1 MEKIMAND
9 VRADAVLQKACNTDI
24 STFCAD
30 VEPGKGRVHE
40 CLRNHRD
47 KLSKQ
52 CAAEELKLNIIQ
64 SSDIRLRPGFKV
76 SKQLLSSLV
85 LALRLELAL
94 RFALV
99 RAL

>member
-1 MEKIMAND
+1 MAND
-9 VRADAVLQKACNTDI
+9 VRADAVLQKACSSDI

-76 SKQLLSSLV
+76 SAFGLKNTVENHVQLIH
-85 LALRLELAL
+85 
-94 RFALV
+94 V
-99 RAL
+99 RRIAPRR

>member
-1 MEKIMAND
+1 MEKIMASD
-9 VRADAVLQKACNTDI
+9 VRADAVLQKACNNDI

-40 CLRNHRD
+40 CLRNNRD

-76 SKQLLSSLV
+76 SIRKICRKNISAIKSTPLLSGL
-85 LALRLELAL
+85 L
-94 RFALV
+94 
-99 RAL
+99 

>member
-9 VRADAVLQKACNTDI
+9 VRADAVLQKACDSDI
-24 STFCAD
+24 ATYCAD
-30 VEPGKGRVHE
+30 VEAGKGRVHQ
-40 CLRNHRD
+40 CLRNNRD

-76 SKQLLSSLV
+76 TLVFLFCVVGSTLNSSCFEGLL
-85 LALRLELAL
+85 
-94 RFALV
+94 
-99 RAL
+99 

>member
-24 STFCAD
+24 STLCAD

-47 KLSKQ
+47 KLSKL

-76 SKQLLSSLV
+76 NISDHARRRPCYSCCISP
-85 LALRLELAL
+85 LAGL
-94 RFALV
+94 F
-99 RAL
+99 